1 MHSPKELTWSCNS
14 SWYAC
19 SKKKSQGHE
28 TAACV
33 HSPKKLT
40 WSYDSSWYA
49 WSKKVHMVMGQQ
61 PVCIVQRNSLGVR
74 PTVGKAV
81 EDPAATA
88 EGSGEVSNHD
98 VELLM
103 L

>member
-1 MHSPKELTWSCNS
+1 
-14 SWYAC
+14 
-19 SKKKSQGHE
+19 
-28 TAACV
+28 
-33 HSPKKLT
+33 
-40 WSYDSSWYA
+40 
-49 WSKKVHMVMGQQ
+49 MVMGQQ